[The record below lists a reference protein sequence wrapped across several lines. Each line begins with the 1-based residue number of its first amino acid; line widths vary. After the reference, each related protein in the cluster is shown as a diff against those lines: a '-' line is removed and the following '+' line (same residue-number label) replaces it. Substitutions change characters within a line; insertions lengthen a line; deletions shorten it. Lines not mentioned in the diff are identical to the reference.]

1 MEHRALDL
9 APLRDMSLARHDHVG
24 RHAQRVQD
32 STQPYHLIEAARHV
46 ALDYEKVEIALG
58 IGLSPSVGAEQD
70 HPGGRLRGSRQEL
83 GGTFDELLRGHLA
96 HGTAGIGAWSS
107 GLLTE
112 GRDPQP
118 LGERYSFDHHLA
130 VRDEPIAPEQIRKR
144 RGDPRVVEVTTVEER
159 VERRRIYERRQ
170 SVPASSR

>member
-1 MEHRALDL
+1 MSFSSVVSSPAAFLPSSRARSRPSRFDNDAPLAQGGMEHRALDL

-58 IGLSPSVGAEQD
+58 IGLSPSVGTEQD

-83 GGTFDELLRGHLA
+83 SGAFDELLGGHLA
-96 HGTAGIGAWSS
+96 HGTAGIGA
-107 GLLTE
+107 
-112 GRDPQP
+112 
-118 LGERYSFDHHLA
+118 
-130 VRDEPIAPEQIRKR
+130 
-144 RGDPRVVEVTTVEER
+144 
-159 VERRRIYERRQ
+159 
-170 SVPASSR
+170 